1 MPVPGAKVDEL
12 MDDLLVPKAA
22 KVAVVNLDDLMAP
35 GANADNL
42 MVPEAA
48 MVHLE
53 DLPLPVM
60 ICW

>member
-1 MPVPGAKVDEL
+1 